1 MSLGVGDVV
10 VLCAI
15 AACALFFAYERGYRR
30 GLRVGVGRANA
41 DRLREIAAVACV
53 KAKARSK
60 KTLSMQKRG
69 A

>member
-30 GLRVGVGRANA
+30 GLRVGVDRANA
-41 DRLREIAAVACV
+41 DSVEGFRVGEDVR
-53 KAKARSK
+53 
-60 KTLSMQKRG
+60 
-69 A
+69 